1 MSLRAKATLTG
12 ACLFT
17 ALTVYAVHFQQKQ
30 ERETQ
35 YQGVLKDDVRRT
47 EKMRQRQEDFE
58 ESKRKRALY
67 ESVEKV
73 DKTTSGA

>member
-1 MSLRAKATLTG
+1 MSLPAKATLTC

-35 YQGVLKDDVRRT
+35 YQGVLKDDIRRA
-47 EKMRQRQEDFE
+47 EKMRQRKDDFE

-67 ESVEKV
+67 ESVQRVEKS
-73 DKTTSGA
+73 TSDA